1 MPNIQVHLKFH
12 WDEQNIYAKKSRMDY
27 KFLESIILFLY
38 YHVILQNFKGLKE
51 ILTFSGEGEPTA
63 NPLFLPLDVLLCFK
77 I

>member
-38 YHVILQNFKGLKE
+38 YHVILQNFKGLKDN
-51 ILTFSGEGEPTA
+51 FD
-63 NPLFLPLDVLLCFK
+63 F
-77 I
+77 